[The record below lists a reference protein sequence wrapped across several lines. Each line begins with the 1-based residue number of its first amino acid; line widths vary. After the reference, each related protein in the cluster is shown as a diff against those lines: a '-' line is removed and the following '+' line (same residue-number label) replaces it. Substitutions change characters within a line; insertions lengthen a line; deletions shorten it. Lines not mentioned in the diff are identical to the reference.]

1 MLALDRQ
8 PTTPTCVVCSVPED
22 KCFGPRDRR
31 CREWKVD
38 PQDPENELD
47 YDVEHVVAERV
58 NPRTKE
64 KLWLVKWAVSE
75 QEGEVYSY
83 GVCERASSLDKYV
96 AGCD

>member
-1 MLALDRQ
+1 MAGK
-8 PTTPTCVVCSVPED
+8 PTAATLGVCSVPEA

-58 NPRTKE
+58 NPHTKE
-64 KLWLVKWAVSE
+64 KLWLVKWAVSG
-75 QEGEVYSY
+75 QGW
-83 GVCERASSLDKYV
+83 GACGLMACLDGWFPGRDCHMV
-96 AGCD
+96 